1 MYLRYLILGL
11 CVCLITPVL
20 YADRDPYAPDP
31 GTIIL
36 TSVPDVRQSAD
47 YSSGA
52 SALQAV
58 LAYWGVDSREGSL
71 MKELNSS
78 LECGITPGNLLDVA
92 SSRGLNAFISEN
104 MSVDDLRSY
113 THNGIPVM
121 VTAQAWNGDYDSD
134 GTWVTKVPDN
144 WEDTWEDGHYMVVIG
159 ADTSNVYLEDPSLLG
174 TRGVIPIKEFISRWH
189 DHEGGLGPSD
199 PKIVHSH
206 MGIIIK
212 GNEPARYPVYTPVT

>member
-20 YADRDPYAPDP
+20 YADRDPYAPDS
-31 GTIIL
+31 GTVIL
-36 TSVPDVRQSAD
+36 TSVPDVRQSTE

-52 SALQAV
+52 SALQTV

-78 LECGITPGNLLDVA
+78 PESGTRPGSILDVA

-104 MSVDDLRSY
+104 MSVDDLMSY
-113 THNGIPVM
+113 TQNRIPVM
-121 VTAQAWNGDYDSD
+121 VAAQAWDGYYDSD

-144 WEDTWEDGHYMVVIG
+144 WEDTWENGHYMVVIG
-159 ADTSNVYLEDPSLLG
+159 ADTQNVYLEDPRLLG
-174 TRGVIPIKEFISRWH
+174 TRGVIPLREFISRWH
-189 DHEGGLGPSD
+189 DSEGGSGTSD
-199 PKIVHSH
+199 PRTVHYH

-212 GNEPARYPVYTPVT
+212 GDEPARNPQYSRVT